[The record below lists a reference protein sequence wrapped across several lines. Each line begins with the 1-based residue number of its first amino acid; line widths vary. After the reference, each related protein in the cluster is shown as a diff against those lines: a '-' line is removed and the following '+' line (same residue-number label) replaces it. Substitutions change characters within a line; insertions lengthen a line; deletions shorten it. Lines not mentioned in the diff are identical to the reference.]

1 MSQPFLRRRIIA
13 FGVWSVRA
21 VEAYWC
27 AMDRAA
33 RNYEALGVIL
43 WANIAK
49 PAQMKIG
56 PFVVCASLL
65 VSWKGLGSPSVAST
79 LDRWPHDWFRLAVT
93 GCAGSDARANR

>member
-1 MSQPFLRRRIIA
+1 MSQPFLGRRIIA

-56 PFVVCASLL
+56 PFCRLCLPIVLL
-65 VSWKGLGSPSVAST
+65 EGLGES
-79 LDRWPHDWFRLAVT
+79 FRGLYAEPLAT
-93 GCAGSDARANR
+93 